1 MNVSMNSSA
10 SPAKLLA
17 LAVSEWLLV
26 LPASVLVLAALL
38 RLVQPR
44 EHEPA
49 RASWVIFAWARTHI
63 SHSGAG
69 LVFIGLPG
77 VAAFAGSVALLLVWR
92 RNEALRQ
99 DLSAALASLRRHFA
113 VLILGTGTGVAALIL
128 AAVLAHLIAD

>member
-1 MNVSMNSSA
+1 MKYCMNVSMNSSA

-69 LVFIGLPG
+69 LVFIDRKSTRLNSSHSQISYAVFCLKKKKTVRSISPVFDRLNPQHGRRTLMADRG
-77 VAAFAGSVALLLVWR
+77 AGD
-92 RNEALRQ
+92 Q
-99 DLSAALASLRRHFA
+99 
-113 VLILGTGTGVAALIL
+113 
-128 AAVLAHLIAD
+128 

>member
-49 RASWVIFAWARTHI
+49 RASWVIFA
-63 SHSGAG
+63 
-69 LVFIGLPG
+69 
-77 VAAFAGSVALLLVWR
+77 
-92 RNEALRQ
+92 
-99 DLSAALASLRRHFA
+99 
-113 VLILGTGTGVAALIL
+113 
-128 AAVLAHLIAD
+128 

>member
-1 MNVSMNSSA
+1 MKYFMNVSMNSSA

-77 VAAFAGSVALLLVWR
+77 VAA
-92 RNEALRQ
+92 
-99 DLSAALASLRRHFA
+99 
-113 VLILGTGTGVAALIL
+113 LIL
-128 AAVLAHLIAD
+128 AAVLAQDRKSTRLNSSHVEISYAVF

>member
-1 MNVSMNSSA
+1 MKYFMNVSMNSSA

-77 VAAFAGSVALLLVWR
+77 G
-92 RNEALRQ
+92 
-99 DLSAALASLRRHFA
+99 
-113 VLILGTGTGVAALIL
+113 AALIL
-128 AAVLAHLIAD
+128 AAVLAHLAADSPWRRTRKRSVSISPRSRCPTFVPRLCAACPLA

>member
-1 MNVSMNSSA
+1 MKYFMNVSMNSSA

-17 LAVSEWLLV
+17 LAVSEWL
-26 LPASVLVLAALL
+26 LVLAALL

-77 VAAFAGSVALLLVWR
+77 VAA
-92 RNEALRQ
+92 
-99 DLSAALASLRRHFA
+99 
-113 VLILGTGTGVAALIL
+113 LIL

>member
-1 MNVSMNSSA
+1 MKTRPAPECEMCVLAHAKITQLARAGSCSRGCTRRSRAARTSTEAGKTSSH
-10 SPAKLLA
+10 
-17 LAVSEWLLV
+17 SET
-26 LPASVLVLAALL
+26 ASVLVLAALL

-77 VAAFAGSVALLLVWR
+77 VAA
-92 RNEALRQ
+92 
-99 DLSAALASLRRHFA
+99 
-113 VLILGTGTGVAALIL
+113 LIL